1 MNYNSE
7 YAVILDMMKYLD
19 DDVVRSL
26 IGFIFNKEQFYNPYS
41 TSKELFLSILVD
53 FGTRHSI
60 NVLNLK
66 EVLDDKK
73 NYQQSNYSRI
83 GNSYLTL
90 INSFRNEK
98 CITIKNQ
105 RFSYKED
112 YIEDIKKENLELMVN
127 LYNNLFITINP
138 NDKLLKSKLYG
149 IIKNIANSIASFNVG
164 ISENSK
170 LIKFYNEFISQYI
183 KTERCYII
191 DLKYPTPS
199 LKVEYFYT
207 NEKNEKYNRVNS
219 FNIITKEN
227 RLYLSCNHF
236 LQEIKH
242 YTTIENSNDNNGHA
256 LIGAKTVSS
265 YFNSIKSLDIA
276 VEKLQEKIAKQES
289 CHICNPVVKN
299 NKYKKKHMC
308 SNCQKLVNLII
319 ENVKESGGWTTQAD
333 IVYAIKQKGKEEE
346 TCQNTYE
353 IRKLRYKNL
362 RDYLTELNKDK
373 KLNKKKIEDLVN
385 TIFKEKDG
393 FEKFSF

>member
-1 MNYNSE
+1 MSYKLKKYGKNGVPYLNILGEQVEKMGMTISE
-7 YAVILDMMKYLD
+7 VI
-19 DDVVRSL
+19 R
-26 IGFIFNKEQFYNPYS
+26 KEHFDIAIQKVS
-41 TSKELFLSILVD
+41 
-53 FGTRHSI
+53 
-60 NVLNLK
+60 
-66 EVLDDKK
+66 
-73 NYQQSNYSRI
+73 I
-83 GNSYLTL
+83 GNSITSIREISR
-90 INSFRNEK
+90 INF
-98 CITIKNQ
+98 
-105 RFSYKED
+105 
-112 YIEDIKKENLELMVN
+112 LA
-127 LYNNLFITINP
+127 LF
-138 NDKLLKSKLYG
+138 
-149 IIKNIANSIASFNVG
+149 
-164 ISENSK
+164 E
-170 LIKFYNEFISQYI
+170 
-183 KTERCYII
+183 
-191 DLKYPTPS
+191 
-199 LKVEYFYT
+199 
-207 NEKNEKYNRVNS
+207 
-219 FNIITKEN
+219 
-227 RLYLSCNHF
+227 
-236 LQEIKH
+236 EIKH
-242 YTTIENSNDNNGHA
+242 YTTIENSNDNKGHA